1 MTKLLFRQ
9 TNNPLESL
17 ALEETDLYICG
28 KMKNTSSIL
37 YAGHLEVKE
46 PGGAGICP
54 LYKSPLGVKSHN
66 FIQAAQKHYVL

>member
-1 MTKLLFRQ
+1 
-9 TNNPLESL
+9 
-17 ALEETDLYICG
+17 
-28 KMKNTSSIL
+28 MKNTSSIL